1 MGLLPALGWAV
12 GPSVVEEEGSG
23 LVWRLF
29 GEELWRFQP
38 SLGDKAMAAAEELN
52 VALARGFSLSDL
64 KVVESQGGWS
74 LMVGSCG
81 VITFLSEDSGLL
93 RLPPRVTALLV
104 LSRIYDVLGASCGAV
119 AEGDSR
125 FRLRGGSVATGKIS
139 WYGGESFVG
148 RRFSN
153 GEVYTGNE
161 LVAAAKDLPFGTL
174 LRIKNPATG
183 KTIVVRVVDR
193 FREHKGR
200 ILDVSKAAAEML
212 GFKAQG
218 IANVLVEVIG
228 HVKKVGGK

>member
-1 MGLLPALGWAV
+1 
-12 GPSVVEEEGSG
+12 
-23 LVWRLF
+23 
-29 GEELWRFQP
+29 
-38 SLGDKAMAAAEELN
+38 
-52 VALARGFSLSDL
+52 
-64 KVVESQGGWS
+64 
-74 LMVGSCG
+74 
-81 VITFLSEDSGLL
+81 
-93 RLPPRVTALLV
+93 
-104 LSRIYDVLGASCGAV
+104 
-119 AEGDSR
+119 
-125 FRLRGGSVATGKIS
+125 
-139 WYGGESFVG
+139 VG